1 MYFVNVPHAIKS
13 KLQKQHFAHVEYSR
27 NTLIKY
33 SKIPYYAHNSVEE
46 LLVGNHWFTLQSR
59 PSPEDPDILV

>member
-1 MYFVNVPHAIKS
+1 MCPMQIKS
-13 KLQKQHFAHVEYSR
+13 KLRKQHFAHVE
-27 NTLIKY
+27 Y